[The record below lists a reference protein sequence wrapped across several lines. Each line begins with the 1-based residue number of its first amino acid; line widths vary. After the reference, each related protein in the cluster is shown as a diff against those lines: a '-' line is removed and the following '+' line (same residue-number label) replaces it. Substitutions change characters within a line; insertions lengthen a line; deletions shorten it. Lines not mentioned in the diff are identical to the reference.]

1 MATPSGKH
9 VNWSPVAWMGSAVGS
24 TSITLVSVTKIG
36 LNPNGS
42 LIKFSGDADRGPSV
56 VVNDF
61 IDSMITVETSK
72 LTQLQML
79 GPGSRGSL
87 TATHQDARGTVVG
100 GPGYVMTAANC
111 VIGDNAFEG
120 QHRQFGSGSLTM
132 AVEWPD
138 GVTNPITFAGS

>member
-9 VNWSPVAWMGSAVGS
+9 VNWSPVIWSGSGVGAVA
-24 TSITLVSVTKIG
+24 ITLISVTKIG

-42 LIKFSGDADRGPSV
+42 LIKFSGDADHGPSV

-61 IDSMITVETSK
+61 IDSMLTVELSK
-72 LTQLQML
+72 LTQIQAI
-79 GPGSRGSL
+79 GPGSRGTL
-87 TATHQDARGTVVG
+87 AATHQDARGTVAG

-138 GVTNPITFAGS
+138 GITNPITFAGS